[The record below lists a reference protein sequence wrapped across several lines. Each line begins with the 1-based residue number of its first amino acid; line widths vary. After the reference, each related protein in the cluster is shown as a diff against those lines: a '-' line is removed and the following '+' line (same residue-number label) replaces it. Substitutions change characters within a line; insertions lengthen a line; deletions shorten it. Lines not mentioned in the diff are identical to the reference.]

1 MEKRYLLPYQSRGST
16 LAALEQDHCW
26 LAFGPMAYDAQSLW
40 LQTGLGC
47 TAAQLCQT
55 IRLVD
60 KEKVAAIVQCPSG
73 RSKKVGSGAKVVSAG
88 QRIGLAGRSAGKI
101 RRIGNAAGKTAGGK
115 KRGDCPKIS
124 AYTFHA

>member
-1 MEKRYLLPYQSRGST
+1 MEKRYLLPDQPWGST
-16 LAALEQDHCW
+16 LAALEQDHGS
-26 LAFGPMAYDAQSLW
+26 LGFRPMAYDAQSLW

-47 TAAQLCQT
+47 TAAQLRQT

-60 KEKVAAIVQCPSG
+60 KEKVTAITQRPCG
-73 RSKKVGSGAKVVSAG
+73 RSKKVGSGAKVVPAG
-88 QRIGLAGRSAGKI
+88 QRIGLAGRAAGKI